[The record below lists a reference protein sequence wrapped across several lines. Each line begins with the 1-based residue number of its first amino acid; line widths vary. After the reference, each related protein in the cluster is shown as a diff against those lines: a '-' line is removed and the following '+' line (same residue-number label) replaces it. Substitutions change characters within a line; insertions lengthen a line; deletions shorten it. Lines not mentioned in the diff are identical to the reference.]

1 MIKKFNDVPCRD
13 GGSIYRSYFEK
24 VKMIYEQD
32 PMKGGE
38 LAVSIME
45 LILTGQMSTDD
56 VMLKMS
62 LTEVACQS
70 EKRANDFDKKMEAV
84 KEKKKQ
90 EQKLDLI
97 AQLSCQG
104 LTQKQIGDRIGTSQQ
119 TVGNR
124 LNLIKNE
131 YPELLEKYK
140 RTSYTNL
147 VQEKEDIGFVF

>member
-1 MIKKFNDVPCRD
+1 
-13 GGSIYRSYFEK
+13 
-24 VKMIYEQD
+24 MIYEQD

-56 VMLKMS
+56 MMLKMS

-70 EKRANDFDKKMEAV
+70 EKRANDFDKKMEAA

-90 EQKLDLI
+90 DQKLDLI

-104 LTQKQIGDRIGTSQQ
+104 LTQKQIGDWIGTSQQ

-124 LNLIKNE
+124 LSLIKKE

-140 RTSYTNL
+140 FVQDSTSCTNL
-147 VQEKEDIGFVF
+147 VQDKVDKNACKEFVF

>member
-1 MIKKFNDVPCRD
+1 
-13 GGSIYRSYFEK
+13 
-24 VKMIYEQD
+24 
-32 PMKGGE
+32 MKGGE

-56 VMLKMS
+56 MMLKMS

-70 EKRANDFDKKMEAV
+70 EKRANDFDKKMEAA

-90 EQKLDLI
+90 DQKLDLI

-124 LNLIKNE
+124 LSLIKKE

-140 RTSYTNL
+140 LVQDSTSCTKL
-147 VQEKEDIGFVF
+147 VQEKVDKNVCKEFVF

>member
-1 MIKKFNDVPCRD
+1 
-13 GGSIYRSYFEK
+13 
-24 VKMIYEQD
+24 MIYEQD

-38 LAVSIME
+38 LAME

-56 VMLKMS
+56 MMLKMS

-70 EKRANDFDKKMEAV
+70 EKRANDFDKKMEAA

-90 EQKLDLI
+90 DQKLDLI

-124 LNLIKNE
+124 LSLIKKE

-140 RTSYTNL
+140 FVQDSTSCTNL
-147 VQEKEDIGFVF
+147 VQDKVDKNACKEFVF

>member
-1 MIKKFNDVPCRD
+1 
-13 GGSIYRSYFEK
+13 
-24 VKMIYEQD
+24 MIYEQD

-56 VMLKMS
+56 MMLKMS

-90 EQKLDLI
+90 DQKLDLI

-124 LNLIKNE
+124 LSLIKKE

-140 RTSYTNL
+140 FVQDSTSCTNL
-147 VQEKEDIGFVF
+147 VQDKVDKNACKEFVF

>member
-1 MIKKFNDVPCRD
+1 
-13 GGSIYRSYFEK
+13 
-24 VKMIYEQD
+24 MIYEQD

-56 VMLKMS
+56 MMLKMS

-70 EKRANDFDKKMEAV
+70 EKRANDFDKKMEAA

-90 EQKLDLI
+90 DQKLDLI

-124 LNLIKNE
+124 LSLIKKE

-140 RTSYTNL
+140 FVQDSTSCTNL
-147 VQEKEDIGFVF
+147 VQDKVDKNACKEFVF